1 MDGKIR
7 EFVAKLVDVY
17 NFSIFVC
24 KKQMVMRTNI
34 DIDDQLLSQVMAFSG
49 AKTKKEAINEAL
61 KYYLY
66 RVALK
71 KLEEMRGPGAWE
83 GNLDEMRTVER

>member
-1 MDGKIR
+1 
-7 EFVAKLVDVY
+7 VY
-17 NFSIFVC
+17 SFSIFGC
-24 KKQMVMRTNI
+24 KNKEIMRTNI
-34 DIDDQLLSQVMAFSG
+34 EIDDRLLSQVMEFSG
-49 AKTKKEAINEAL
+49 AKTKKEAIDEAL

-66 RVALK
+66 RIALQ